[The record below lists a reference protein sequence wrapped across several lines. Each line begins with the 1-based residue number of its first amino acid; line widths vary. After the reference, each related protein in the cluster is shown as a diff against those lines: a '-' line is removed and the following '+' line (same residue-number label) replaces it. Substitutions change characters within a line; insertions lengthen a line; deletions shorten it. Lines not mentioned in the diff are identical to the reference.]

1 MDVEAFPNYTQLTQ
15 RLPRLVWWFFR
26 WSTLLLTF
34 FVIYLLLVKP
44 DTGLTV
50 FWKLLIPL
58 LPLSFAVMPGV
69 WRNICPMALLN
80 QIPRTFS
87 FSRENTLSDTWR
99 KLSLYISVLA
109 FIIFVLFRYPVLN
122 HNGFY
127 LGLILLTALSLSF
140 LGGLIF
146 KGRSGWCGT
155 FCPLAP
161 IQKAYGHAPLIL
173 VKNGYCESCL
183 GCQKNCYDF
192 NPRAAIFSD
201 LNDADNGWSEQRKFF
216 IALLPGLII
225 SFFNS
230 GYNDETGISQY
241 LLQMLTPVGLS
252 IGVFYTCHNLLHINF
267 YKLASLFAMSAL
279 AAFYWYGAPVVA
291 SGLQQL
297 FSLTLDDWLISGIQ
311 YAVIL
316 VCVIV
321 LARGFMS
328 ERQYRQSQQ
337 QSSQASLGQG
347 VSTLKAAL
355 SQTGQLVQVKEKSSG
370 MQLLMRPDQSLLD
383 ALEEADLPI
392 MPGCRMGMCGSDPVV
407 ITGGFDNLDPP
418 GENELNTL
426 RRLGL
431 EGKARLACCC
441 KPKAGISIDLEADPT
456 LLSVETEQDD
466 ESDQQNTRK
475 QIIIV
480 GNGIAG
486 ISTAESIREQD
497 SECRII
503 LITREA
509 YHFYNRM
516 GLEKVLYG
524 RTAMQ
529 GLYLMKKEWYERNDI
544 DFWLNTQ
551 VIWVDVKGKNIK
563 LGTGET
569 VNYDKLVLATGAKA
583 FVPEQEG
590 YQLPGVFTL
599 RSAEDAL
606 NIRSWVQQKQAKR
619 AIVLG
624 GGVLGIEAAE
634 ALLQLGLK
642 VSLIHTDAYLMNRQL
657 DKKSSTILDTFL
669 RNKGIRVFTNNR
681 IDKIEP
687 SGEMLKVRL
696 KDRKILV
703 TDIILLCIGVRSDTE
718 LAKKAGLKINRG
730 VVVDATMQTSNPDI
744 FCVGDAAELPGAMG
758 GLWSVGSDQG
768 KVAANVLLGG
778 DKQYQLQNL
787 PAVQLKVSG
796 IDLKSFGSFE
806 SDEDV
811 ESVYSGTNTSN
822 RWCHVRVKQGHLV
835 AGVFVNS
842 PMAANAAM
850 SASKKSD
857 LVLSSQDIQ
866 DILAKDEIGKIS

>member
-1 MDVEAFPNYTQLTQ
+1 L
-15 RLPRLVWWFFR
+15 
-26 WSTLLLTF
+26 
-34 FVIYLLLVKP
+34 
-44 DTGLTV
+44 
-50 FWKLLIPL
+50 
-58 LPLSFAVMPGV
+58 
-69 WRNICPMALLN
+69 
-80 QIPRTFS
+80 
-87 FSRENTLSDTWR
+87 
-99 KLSLYISVLA
+99 
-109 FIIFVLFRYPVLN
+109 
-122 HNGFY
+122 
-127 LGLILLTALSLSF
+127 
-140 LGGLIF
+140 
-146 KGRSGWCGT
+146 
-155 FCPLAP
+155 
-161 IQKAYGHAPLIL
+161 
-173 VKNGYCESCL
+173 
-183 GCQKNCYDF
+183 
-192 NPRAAIFSD
+192 
-201 LNDADNGWSEQRKFF
+201 
-216 IALLPGLII
+216 
-225 SFFNS
+225 
-230 GYNDETGISQY
+230 
-241 LLQMLTPVGLS
+241 LS
-252 IGVFYTCHNLLHINF
+252 I
-267 YKLASLFAMSAL
+267 
-279 AAFYWYGAPVVA
+279 
-291 SGLQQL
+291 
-297 FSLTLDDWLISGIQ
+297 
-311 YAVIL
+311 
-316 VCVIV
+316 
-321 LARGFMS
+321 
-328 ERQYRQSQQ
+328 
-337 QSSQASLGQG
+337 
-347 VSTLKAAL
+347 
-355 SQTGQLVQVKEKSSG
+355 
-370 MQLLMRPDQSLLD
+370 
-383 ALEEADLPI
+383 
-392 MPGCRMGMCGSDPVV
+392 
-407 ITGGFDNLDPP
+407 
-418 GENELNTL
+418 
-426 RRLGL
+426 
-431 EGKARLACCC
+431 
-441 KPKAGISIDLEADPT
+441 
-456 LLSVETEQDD
+456 ETEQDD
-466 ESDQQNTRK
+466 ESDQQNIR
-475 QIIIV
+475 QQVIII

-551 VIWVDVKGKNIK
+551 VIWIDVKGKNIK

-624 GGVLGIEAAE
+624 GGVLGVEAAE